1 MRRWWIC
8 LIAALLLV
16 GTAAAEEY
24 TWICPSGHAANHH
37 FCSWCGAARE
47 TGTQADIVSAPN
59 NLQLGQTLHLDGIG
73 DVTPLSCTYYN
84 KLYSHKWEHKVA
96 KNEQYLLFEVDIL
109 NTNRQARE
117 YLPRAEMKVF
127 YDGYYTY
134 QGEVQQLNDT
144 DTNYCNSTEAELK
157 PLYNSS
163 YAFACKLP
171 NAVINGDG
179 PLTLILTLDGV
190 QLTYDVR

>member
-1 MRRWWIC
+1 M
-8 LIAALLLV
+8 AALLLV

-37 FCSWCGAARE
+37 FCSWCGASRE
-47 TGTQADIVSAPN
+47 AGTQADIVSAPN
-59 NLQLGQTLHLDGIG
+59 SLQLGQTLHLDGIG
-73 DVTPLSCTYYN
+73 DITPLSCTYYDR
-84 KLYSHKWEHKVA
+84 LYSSKWAHKAA
-96 KNEQYLLFEVDIL
+96 KNEQYILLELDIL
-109 NTNRQARE
+109 NTNRQARG
-117 YLPRAEMKVF
+117 YLLGAEITAI

-134 QGEVQQLNDT
+134 QGEVQQLQDT
-144 DTNYCNSTEAELK
+144 DTNGCNATEIKLD

-179 PLTLILTLDGV
+179 PLTLVLTLDGI